1 MLTDKP
7 STLYMQAKLDNRP
20 PKKVQV
26 FDCETKGL
34 KVDTGYSFNC
44 DAPFFKKSDLYQPT
58 QNFDERTQLSD
69 EDDTNQ
75 NKYGQQEIVS
85 GRGRF
90 LSVDN
95 LDDSKT
101 DFGIKDN

>member
-1 MLTDKP
+1 MHSKKSNDSQP
-7 STLYMQAKLDNRP
+7 N
-20 PKKVQV
+20 KVQIY
-26 FDCETKGL
+26 DTETKGL
-34 KVDTGYSFNC
+34 KVDPGNSFNLG
-44 DAPFFKKSDLYQPT
+44 APYFKKSDLYQPI

-75 NKYGQQEIVS
+75 NKYGQTEILS
-85 GRGRF
+85 GRCRF